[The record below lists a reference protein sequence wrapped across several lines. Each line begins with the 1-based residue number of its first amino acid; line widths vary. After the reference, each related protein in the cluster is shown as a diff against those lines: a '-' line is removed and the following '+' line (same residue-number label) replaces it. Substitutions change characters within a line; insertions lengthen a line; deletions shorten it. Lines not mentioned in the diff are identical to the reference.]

1 MKKTTFLLSA
11 LLGSALTTVYL
22 PMTLPQAVAEESAT
36 TTETVVV
43 AYKPQVIGAPVRRVG
58 GATRSFSANA
68 SDLPVVM
75 TLAPE
80 HVALTAKAQ
89 PALYWSLSK
98 PTTSVVKFTLNY
110 ADPIKLGKSV
120 EPILEVKMD
129 NAKEGIHKVDLS
141 QHKITLD
148 ENVDYAWSVAVILG
162 QEESTQDL
170 VSEGGVKRLSASAV
184 KEVTAKLGQDEK
196 QHPQYYAQAGLWYDA
211 IEALSQQIEQHPDD
225 ASLRQQRADLLKQ
238 VGLTVQKSETKQ
250 EVVLI
255 TPDSKS

>member
-22 PMTLPQAVAEESAT
+22 PTMLPQASAEESA

-58 GATRSFSANA
+58 GATRSFGANT
-68 SDLPVVM
+68 SDLPVIM

-120 EPILEVKMD
+120 EPLLEVKMD
-129 NAKEGIHKVDLS
+129 NAKAGIHKVDLS
-141 QHKITLD
+141 EYKITLD
-148 ENVDYAWSVAVILG
+148 ENVDYSWSVAVILG
-162 QEESTQDL
+162 EEESTQDL
-170 VSEGGVKRLSASAV
+170 VSEGGVKRLSASAT
-184 KEVTAKLGQDEK
+184 KEVTAKLGQDAK
-196 QHPQYYAQAGLWYDA
+196 QHPQHYAQAGLWYDA

-238 VGLTVQKSETKQ
+238 VGLTVKKSETKQ